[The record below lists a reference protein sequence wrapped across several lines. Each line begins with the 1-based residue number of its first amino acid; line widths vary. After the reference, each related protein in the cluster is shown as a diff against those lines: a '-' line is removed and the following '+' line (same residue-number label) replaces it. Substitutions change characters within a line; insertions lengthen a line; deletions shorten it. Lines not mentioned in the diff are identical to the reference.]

1 MLGLQSFDI
10 GFDFVY
16 GVVAPLVFAVIHN
29 FVYGLICLRFS
40 MVFVLA
46 LTVLMVS
53 AVLMV
58 LCVFLNPCP
67 FRLGLIMQNCF
78 VTILIIFKCF
88 CHGFKA
94 FDCVCIGVVC
104 PCVL

>member
-58 LCVFLNPCP
+58 LCVFLKSLHIPP
-67 FRLGLIMQNCF
+67 RFDYAEL
-78 VTILIIFKCF
+78 F
-88 CHGFKA
+88 CYDFNY
-94 FDCVCIGVVC
+94 FQM
-104 PCVL
+104 LLLWF